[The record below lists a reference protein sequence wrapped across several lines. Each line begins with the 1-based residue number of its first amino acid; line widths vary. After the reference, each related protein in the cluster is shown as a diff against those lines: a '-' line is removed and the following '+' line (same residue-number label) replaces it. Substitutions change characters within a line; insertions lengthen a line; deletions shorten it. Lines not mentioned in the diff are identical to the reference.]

1 MRAIPKYSEFELD
14 YKKFPIRQVG
24 GIADMNAVKR
34 MDYRD
39 ALFENA
45 KEQWM
50 EDAEKEIKELKRL
63 RRL

>member
-1 MRAIPKYSEFELD
+1 MKAIPQYSDFELD

-39 ALFENA
+39 SMFENA

-50 EDAEKEIKELKRL
+50 EDAEKIRKILKEE
-63 RRL
+63 